1 MHTLSSFPSNTANNS
16 LFNLLSNTT
25 KLSQS
30 KSSLSNQGETNATSI
45 SNINSASSFSLKK
58 TSSNII
64 NETSGDTTT
73 TNHFNAM
80 MSPMRAELENDSDEN
95 DEDEYRKEKEAF
107 ESDHNAESLS
117 DESNNKGGII
127 ANNDDLDFDLDL
139 IQNELKNSKT
149 FIEELNAYAS
159 STSTAVNNRNSSFS
173 PVNLT
178 THINPYTE
186 SFLTSTFFS
195 YNLPYGD
202 FSEKERE
209 VKNEKV
215 VQIYEDDLIDRRDK
229 LTELYKNNFFTAKNC
244 YCDTKQNLFVYDGSK
259 QNNYKLSKSLQ
270 RKLVNLYETFL
281 SPNNANA
288 ELASDL
294 LYKKGMVFILEKAF
308 FSEKII

>member
-30 KSSLSNQGETNATSI
+30 KSSLSNQGEPNATSI
-45 SNINSASSFSLKK
+45 SNINSASSSSLKK

-80 MSPMRAELENDSDEN
+80 MSPMRAELENDSDE
-95 DEDEYRKEKEAF
+95 DEYRKEKEAF
-107 ESDHNAESLS
+107 ESDHNTESLS

-127 ANNDDLDFDLDL
+127 ANNDDLDLDLDL

-202 FSEKERE
+202 FNEKERE

>member
-16 LFNLLSNTT
+16 LFNLLSNTS

-30 KSSLSNQGETNATSI
+30 KSSLSNQSETNATSI
-45 SNINSASSFSLKK
+45 SNINSASSSSLKK
-58 TSSNII
+58 NSSNLK
-64 NETSGDTTT
+64 NETPGDITT
-73 TNHFNAM
+73 TNHFNSII
-80 MSPMRAELENDSDEN
+80 SPMRVELENDSEEN
-95 DEDEYRKEKEAF
+95 DEEEYRKEKEAF
-107 ESDHNAESLS
+107 ESDNNTESDDS
-117 DESNNKGGII
+117 KNKSGII
-127 ANNDDLDFDLDL
+127 ANNDDLDLDLDL

-202 FSEKERE
+202 FNEKERE

-281 SPNNANA
+281 SPNNVNA

-294 LYKKGMVFILEKAF
+294 LYKKGMGFIFEKAF
-308 FSEKII
+308 FSKMII